1 MARDHQPTERYVR
14 LMNERYD
21 LIRERAFDGQVE
33 LLYDGEQ
40 WVAQI
45 AVRPPGA
52 HDRWV
57 AGEGVTLELA
67 VAALERSL
75 GVPRWTG

>member
-1 MARDHQPTERYVR
+1 
-14 LMNERYD
+14 MNGQYD
-21 LIRERAFDGQVE
+21 VIRERAWDGQ
-33 LLYDGEQ
+33 LLLEYGDEG
-40 WVAQI
+40 WVAQV

-57 AGEGVTLELA
+57 SGEDVTLELA

-75 GVPRWTG
+75 GLPKWSG